1 MNPVGEAGKET
12 PLEIQEVQVDIA
24 ADGGVQISVRGV
36 KGPGCLALTQAVEE
50 QLGGQ
55 VVLRELSTE
64 HEEEAELANQAFQDL
79 HPGW

>member
-1 MNPVGEAGKET
+1 M
-12 PLEIQEVQVDIA
+12 EIQEVQVDIA
-24 ADGGVQISVRGV
+24 ADGAVQISVRGV

>member
-1 MNPVGEAGKET
+1 VNPVGEAGKET